1 MSYPMPQDLALDLAL
16 ATLFDAQVRRGHYTT
31 VADARQA
38 ALRIMQGSNTATR
51 DVAAEVETETAL
63 HDSMDFARLA
73 LSAVSG
79 VGAWTYEVS
88 SDRFYC
94 DAGISALYGIDPLQ
108 GAAGIK
114 RHDFLANVHPEDLLA
129 LRKTMAGGL
138 LASGDLELEYR
149 IVQPDGGIR
158 WVLSRGHTYFN
169 SDGEPVRRTGV
180 GIDMTSQ
187 RLLEQQLRQSQKMEV
202 VGQLTGGIAHDFN
215 NLLAGISG
223 SLEMLVTRL
232 AQGRLSDVDKYIVTA
247 QGAVKRAAAL
257 THRLLAFSRRQ
268 TLDPQP
274 TDVHK
279 LVQGM
284 TDLIQRTVG
293 PSISLQTLSAPDLWP
308 TLVDPSQLENALLN
322 LCVNARDAMPEGGSI
337 RIESGNLVMS
347 GEEAKANEVDEGEYL
362 FLSVT
367 DTGTGMLPHIIAKA
381 FDPFFTTKPI
391 GQGTGLGLSMIYGFA
406 KQSGGQVRIHSSV
419 GQGTSMYVYL
429 PRYLGEARSEQASR
443 LASVGA
449 AGAGEIILIV
459 EDEPTLRVLL
469 MDVLGDLGY
478 TLIEASDSTAG
489 LDMLNSDLRIDLLIS
504 DVGLPGGMNGRQMA
518 DAARERRPDLKTLF
532 ITGYA
537 EGALVGN
544 GGLGPGMEV
553 LTKPFAIDTL
563 ASRVRAMVNSSTG

>member
-38 ALRIMQGSNTATR
+38 ALRIMQGSNAATR

-114 RHDFLANVHPEDLLA
+114 RHDFLANVHSEDLLA

-187 RLLEQQLRQSQKMEV
+187 RLMEQQLRQSQKMEV

-232 AQGRLSDVDKYIVTA
+232 AQGRLNDVDKYIVTA

-367 DTGTGMLPHIIAKA
+367 DTGTGMLPQIIAKA

-544 GGLGPGMEV
+544 GDLGPGMEV

-563 ASRVRAMVNSSTG
+563 ASRVRAMMNSSTG